1 MRNRWKTIV
10 IAVTVAAIGLSL
22 VAVAYG
28 ATKTT
33 RAGKSRGACA
43 TLMTNP
49 QAVKDM
55 QALRA
60 EHQKEMRAWWD
71 KYGSDPNS
79 AAAQAAMQA
88 LRTEHWNDMK
98 ALFEKYGVAVP
109 ANAGPGT
116 CGGGG
121 NGMMG
126 GGGCGGAGGGAGCA
140 GPGSAG
146 TGNGGGS
153 GMVGG
158 GNGMMGG
165 TTY

>member
-1 MRNRWKTIV
+1 LRNRWKTIV

-60 EHQKEMRAWWD
+60 EHQKDMQAWWD

-109 ANAGPGT
+109 ATAGPGT
-116 CGGGG
+116 CGNGG

-146 TGNGGGS
+146 ANN
-153 GMVGG
+153 GG

>member
-60 EHQKEMRAWWD
+60 EHQKDMQAWWD

-79 AAAQAAMQA
+79 TTAQAAMQA

-109 ANAGPGT
+109 ATAGPGT
-116 CGGGG
+116 CGNGG

-146 TGNGGGS
+146 ANN
-153 GMVGG
+153 GG

>member
-1 MRNRWKTIV
+1 LRNRWKTIV

-60 EHQKEMRAWWD
+60 EHQKDMQAWWD

-79 AAAQAAMQA
+79 AEAQAAMKA

-98 ALFEKYGVAVP
+98 ALFAKYGVALP

-126 GGGCGGAGGGAGCA
+126 GGGCGGAAGGAGCA
-140 GPGSAG
+140 GPGTGGSNTGAG
-146 TGNGGGS
+146 YGMMGGGT
-153 GMVGG
+153 
-158 GNGMMGG
+158 GMMGG